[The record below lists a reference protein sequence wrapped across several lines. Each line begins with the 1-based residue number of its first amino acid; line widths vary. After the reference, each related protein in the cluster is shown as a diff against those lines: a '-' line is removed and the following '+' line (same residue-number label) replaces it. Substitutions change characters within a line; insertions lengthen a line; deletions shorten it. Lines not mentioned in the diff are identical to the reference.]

1 MIGARI
7 DVSPLAMIL
16 LPICEGL
23 RSDKEAPPLR
33 GGGAQTA

>member
-1 MIGARI
+1 MIGPRI
-7 DVSPLAMIL
+7 DVSPLDMIL
-16 LPICEGL
+16 LPICEGP